1 MEGVRAGGSLSDM
14 KIMMHCHCWC
24 ITVAL
29 REGRF
34 AWRGKHGRMGGK
46 EMERVTVKR
55 KPTCDF
61 FVVGMTKLLFRI
73 YHRMSLFMTKIT
85 TKELP

>member
-46 EMERVTVKR
+46 EMERVMAKR

-61 FVVGMTKLLFRI
+61 FMLW
-73 YHRMSLFMTKIT
+73 
-85 TKELP
+85 E